1 MAGASEGERAFVTN
15 RQLMD
20 EIQRYPAIY
29 DKFSEAFRNKFTKL
43 NAWKSIAETL
53 KMNAEDAERRYT
65 SIRSAFG
72 RYLKKLKSVKSGSGR
87 SAVPTN
93 KEMEG
98 YMWLATHISH
108 RATTCNLET
117 VEDSESDSTVAF
129 SENDVNTSDQDLA
142 DNSDG
147 NHVRTAGADFDLVSG
162 DEAFSL
168 AETFCPDQ
176 DNGANEEPPQA
187 NDQSFSAIYI
197 TPNNK
202 PKRKFIAEKS
212 PLETCTEAGSSSIS
226 KKLKS
231 SGKGQATST
240 VRSWSAFEKHNDLDH
255 ALLQTCKNINK
266 SSSQAEP
273 KPASVPIEPEDE
285 ETLFCK
291 SLIPQLKRLPS
302 REKAFA
308 MVHIKTLLT
317 NYEFPSSTST
327 PKESDQ
333 PEQAV
338 QQVVPV
344 DISSYL
350 LAGMYNG
357 SLL

>member
-1 MAGASEGERAFVTN
+1 
-15 RQLMD
+15 
-20 EIQRYPAIY
+20 
-29 DKFSEAFRNKFTKL
+29 
-43 NAWKSIAETL
+43 
-53 KMNAEDAERRYT
+53 
-65 SIRSAFG
+65 
-72 RYLKKLKSVKSGSGR
+72 
-87 SAVPTN
+87 
-93 KEMEG
+93 
-98 YMWLATHISH
+98 MWLATHISH
-108 RATTCNLET
+108 LATTCNLET
-117 VEDSESDSTVAF
+117 VEDSEFDSTVAF
-129 SENDVNTSDQDLA
+129 SENDVTSDQDLA

-147 NHVRTAGADFDLVSG
+147 DHVRTADADLDLVSG

-168 AETFCPDQ
+168 AETSCPDQ
-176 DNGANEEPPQA
+176 DNGANEEPLQV
-187 NDQSFSAIYI
+187 NDQSASAIYI

-212 PLETCTEAGSSSIS
+212 SLETCTGAESSSIS
-226 KKLKS
+226 EKLKS

-240 VRSWSAFEKHNDLDH
+240 VRSWSTFEKHNDLDH
-255 ALLQTCKNINK
+255 ALLQTCKDINK
-266 SSSQAEP
+266 SLSQAEP
-273 KPASVPIEPEDE
+273 KPASVPIELEDE

-302 REKAFA
+302 RDKTFA
-308 MVHIKTLLT
+308 MIHVKILLF

-357 SLL
+357 SLQ